1 MKLKG
6 KVALITGGGTGIGA
20 AIAKRF
26 VAEGAKVCI
35 TGRRLEKLETVLKEL
50 PAGSGISY
58 TGNVTDPA
66 DVDRTVST
74 VINWGG
80 RLDILINNAGLT
92 TFGAIAGLDIAIW
105 RETIDTNLTG
115 PFLMMRASI
124 PHMIRAGGGSI
135 INISSLAGLR
145 CPPEFAAYCSSKA
158 GLIMLSQ
165 QAALDYAKFSIRSN
179 VICPGWVRTPMSEE
193 DMDKLAGILG
203 TDREEAF
210 RRVVKGVPQK
220 RVADP
225 DEIAGVCTF
234 LASDDASYM
243 TGAVLVV
250 DGGAAIV
257 DPAMVAFLG

>member
-35 TGRRLEKLETVLKEL
+35 TGRRPKKLEEVLQEL

-58 TGNVTDPA
+58 TGSVTDPG
-66 DVDRTVST
+66 DVDRTLST
-74 VINWGG
+74 VINWSG

-92 TFGAIAGLDIAIW
+92 TFGAIAGLDISIW

-124 PHMIRAGGGSI
+124 PHMIRGGGGSI
-135 INISSLAGLR
+135 INISSLAALR

-158 GLIMLSQ
+158 GLNMLTQ
-165 QAALDYAKFSIRSN
+165 QVALDYAPHKIRCN
-179 VICPGWVRTPMSEE
+179 AICPGWVRTPMGEE
-193 DMDKLAGILG
+193 DMEKLAGKLG
-203 TDREEAF
+203 ISLEQAF
-210 RRVVKGVPQK
+210 TTAVKNVPQK
-220 RVADP
+220 RMSDP
-225 DEIAGVCTF
+225 SEIAAICVF
-234 LASDDASYM
+234 LASDEAPYM
-243 TGAVLVV
+243 TGSVV
-250 DGGAAIV
+250 VADGGASIV
-257 DPAMVAFLG
+257 DPAMLAFQK

>member
-35 TGRRLEKLETVLKEL
+35 TGRRPKKLEEVLQEL

-58 TGNVTDPA
+58 TGSVTDPG

-74 VINWGG
+74 LINWSG

-105 RETIDTNLTG
+105 RETINTNLTG

-124 PHMIRAGGGSI
+124 PHMIRGGGGSI
-135 INISSLAGLR
+135 INISSVAALR

-158 GLIMLSQ
+158 GLNMLTQ
-165 QAALDYAKFSIRSN
+165 QVAMDYAPHKIRCN
-179 VICPGWVRTPMSEE
+179 AICPGWVRTPMGEE
-193 DMDKLAGILG
+193 DMEKLAGKLG
-203 TDREEAF
+203 ISLEQAF
-210 RRVVKGVPQK
+210 TTAVKNVPQK
-220 RVADP
+220 RMSDP
-225 DEIAGVCTF
+225 SEIAAICVF
-234 LASDDASYM
+234 LASDEAPYM
-243 TGAVLVV
+243 TGSVV
-250 DGGAAIV
+250 VADGGASIV
-257 DPAMVAFLG
+257 DPAMLAFQK